1 MNNKI
6 KEALEKLLPEDQ
18 LSEVVSAIEEML
30 AEAKDGL
37 EAEYNTKLE
46 EAYAE
51 LSKELKDAEEVAEKG
66 YSEAYSI
73 IGELRNR
80 LEVQGEEYEAALEEG
95 YEEAYQMLK
104 EERSKN
110 KNLEVELYEEYD
122 KKLAE
127 MKEYIVD
134 KVDQF
139 LQFKGSE
146 IYEQAKNDLLNDPRT
161 AEYKGAFDKI
171 VDITSDYLSDEDYAV
186 ASSAKFEEAK
196 KAIDDLK
203 GQIKLLEARSIR
215 LSTENTK
222 LNEAV
227 RTANNM
233 LNEQKAV
240 LSEQKEAA
248 EEAKKEEIVNEQNER
263 AEKSKNVSGR
273 GQLVAGEAVIA
284 ENASDEGTFN
294 DLQVLAGVK
303 RTN

>member
-1 MNNKI
+1 MKNKI
-6 KEALEKLLPEDQ
+6 QEALEKLLPEDQ
-18 LSEVVSAIEEML
+18 VSEVTSVIEEML
-30 AEAKDGL
+30 KDANTGL
-37 EAEYNTKLE
+37 ETEFNNKLE

-51 LSKELKDAEEVAEKG
+51 LSKELKDAENVAEKG

-73 IGELRNR
+73 ISELRNR
-80 LEVQGEEYEAALEEG
+80 LEVQSEEYEAALEEG

-110 KNLEVELYEEYD
+110 GNIEVSLYEEYD

-146 IYEQAKNDLLNDPRT
+146 IYEQAKTDIMNDPRM
-161 AEYKGAFDKI
+161 AEHKAAFDKI

-186 ASSAKFEEAK
+186 ASGAKLEESK
-196 KAIDDLK
+196 KAVDDLK

-227 RTANNM
+227 RSAYNVI
-233 LNEQKAV
+233 NEQKENAV
-240 LSEQKEAA
+240 V
-248 EEAKKEEIVNEQNER
+248 AKKTGIVNEQNER
-263 AEKSKNVSGR
+263 AGKSKNVSGR
-273 GQLVAGEAVIA
+273 GQIVAGESIIA
-284 ENASDEGTFN
+284 ENASDSSDFN
-294 DLQVLAGVK
+294 DLQVLAGVR

>member
-6 KEALEKLLPEDQ
+6 QEALEKLLPEDQ
-18 LSEVVSAIEEML
+18 VSEVTSAIQEML
-30 AEAKDGL
+30 KEAKTEL
-37 EAEYNTKLE
+37 ETEFNNKLE

-51 LSKELKDAEEVAEKG
+51 LSKELKDAETVAEKG
-66 YSEAYSI
+66 YTEAYSI
-73 IGELRNR
+73 ISELRNR
-80 LEVQGEEYEAALEEG
+80 LEVQSEEYEAALEEG

-110 KNLEVELYEEYD
+110 NNLEVSLYEEYD
-122 KKLAE
+122 NKLAE

-146 IYEQAKNDLLNDPRT
+146 IYEQAKHDIMNDPRM
-161 AEYKGAFDKI
+161 AEHKAAFDKI
-171 VDITSDYLSDEDYAV
+171 VDITSDYLSDEDYAA
-186 ASSAKFEEAK
+186 ASGAKLEESK

-227 RTANNM
+227 RAAHNVIT
-233 LNEQKAV
+233 EQKQVAV
-240 LSEQKEAA
+240 V
-248 EEAKKEEIVNEQNER
+248 AKKTEIVNEQNER
-263 AEKSKNVSGR
+263 VERSKNVSGR
-273 GQLVAGEAVIA
+273 GQIVAGEAIIA
-284 ENASDEGTFN
+284 ENASESSDFN

>member
-6 KEALEKLLPEDQ
+6 QEALEKLLPEDQ
-18 LSEVVSAIEEML
+18 VSEVTSAIEEML
-30 AEAKDGL
+30 KDAKTDL
-37 EAEYNTKLE
+37 ETEFNNKLE
-46 EAYAE
+46 EAYSE
-51 LSKELKDAEEVAEKG
+51 LSKELKDAEVVAEKG
-66 YSEAYSI
+66 YTEAYSI
-73 IGELRNR
+73 ISELRNR
-80 LEVQGEEYEAALEEG
+80 LEVQSEEYEAALEEG

-110 KNLEVELYEEYD
+110 GGLEVSLYEEYD

-146 IYEQAKNDLLNDPRT
+146 IYEQAKHDIMNDPRM
-161 AEYKGAFDKI
+161 AEHKAAFDKI
-171 VDITSDYLSDEDYAV
+171 VDITSDYLSDEDYAA
-186 ASSAKFEEAK
+186 ASGAKLEESK
-196 KAIDDLK
+196 KAVDDLK

-227 RTANNM
+227 RSAHNVI
-233 LNEQKAV
+233 NEQKEVAV
-240 LSEQKEAA
+240 V
-248 EEAKKEEIVNEQNER
+248 AKKTGIVSEQNER
-263 AEKSKNVSGR
+263 VEKSRNVSGR
-273 GQLVAGEAVIA
+273 GQLVAGEAIIA
-284 ENASDEGTFN
+284 ENASDTSDFN
-294 DLQVLAGVK
+294 DLQVLAGVR

>member
-1 MNNKI
+1 MNMKI

-30 AEAKDGL
+30 AEAKTSLD
-37 EAEYNTKLE
+37 EEYNSKLE

-51 LSKELKDAEEVAEKG
+51 LSKELKTAEETAETG
-66 YSEAYSI
+66 YAEAYSI
-73 IGELRNR
+73 ISELRNR
-80 LEVQGEEYEAALEEG
+80 LEVQSEEYEAALEEG

-110 KNLEVELYEEYD
+110 NNIEVELYEEYD
-122 KKLAE
+122 NKLAE

-139 LQFKGSE
+139 LQFKGAE
-146 IYEQAKNDLLNDPRT
+146 IYEQAKNDLVNDPRT
-161 AEYKGAFDKI
+161 SEYKSAFDKI
-171 VDITSDYLSDEDYAV
+171 VDITSDYLSDDDHAA
-186 ASSAKFEEAK
+186 ASSERLEEAK

-203 GQIKLLEARSIR
+203 GQLKLLEARSIR

-227 RTANNM
+227 RSAHNM
-233 LNEQKAV
+233 INEQKTAAV
-240 LSEQKEAA
+240 EGR
-248 EEAKKEEIVNEQNER
+248 KKEVLNEQNER
-263 AEKSKNVSGR
+263 TEKSKKVSGR
-273 GQLVAGEAVIA
+273 GQLVAGEAIIA
-284 ENASDEGTFN
+284 ESASDESSFN

-303 RTN
+303 KTN

>member
-6 KEALEKLLPEDQ
+6 QEALEKLLPEDQ
-18 LSEVVSAIEEML
+18 VSEVTSAIQEML
-30 AEAKDGL
+30 KEAKTEL
-37 EAEYNTKLE
+37 ETEFNNKLE

-51 LSKELKDAEEVAEKG
+51 LSKELKDAETVAEKG
-66 YSEAYSI
+66 YTEAYSI
-73 IGELRNR
+73 ISELRNR
-80 LEVQGEEYEAALEEG
+80 LEVQSEEYEAALEEG

-104 EERSKN
+104 DERSKN
-110 KNLEVELYEEYD
+110 GNLEVSLYEEYD

-146 IYEQAKNDLLNDPRT
+146 IYEQAKHDIMNDPRM
-161 AEYKGAFDKI
+161 AEHKNAFDKI
-171 VDITSDYLSDEDYAV
+171 VDITSDYLSDEDYAA
-186 ASSAKFEEAK
+186 ASGAKLEESK

-227 RTANNM
+227 RSAHNVI
-233 LNEQKAV
+233 NEQKEVAV
-240 LSEQKEAA
+240 V
-248 EEAKKEEIVNEQNER
+248 AKKTEIVNEQNER
-263 AEKSKNVSGR
+263 VEKSKNVSGR
-273 GQLVAGEAVIA
+273 GQLVAGEAIIA
-284 ENASDEGTFN
+284 ENASDTSDFN

>member
-18 LSEVVSAIEEML
+18 LSEVASAIEEML
-30 AEAKDGL
+30 AEAKNGL
-37 EAEYNTKLE
+37 EEEYNSKLE

-51 LSKELKDAEEVAEKG
+51 LSKELKDAEETAESG
-66 YSEAYSI
+66 YAEAYSI
-73 IGELRNR
+73 ISELRNR

-95 YEEAYQMLK
+95 YEEAYEMLK

-110 KNLEVELYEEYD
+110 KNLEVSLYEEYD
-122 KKLAE
+122 SKLAE

-139 LQFKGSE
+139 LQFKGAE
-146 IYEQAKNDLLNDPRT
+146 IYEQAKNDLINDPRT
-161 AEYKGAFDKI
+161 TEYKSAFDKI
-171 VDITSDYLSDEDYAV
+171 VDITSDYLSDDDYAA
-186 ASSAKFEEAK
+186 ASTGKLEEAK
-196 KAIDDLK
+196 KAIDDLR

-227 RTANNM
+227 RSAHNM
-233 LNEQKAV
+233 INEH
-240 LSEQKEAA
+240 KETVV
-248 EEAKKEEIVNEQNER
+248 KNRKEEVLTEQNER
-263 AEKSKNVSGR
+263 VEKSKKVSGR
-273 GQLVAGEAVIA
+273 GQLVAGEAIIA
-284 ENASDEGTFN
+284 ENASEDSSFN

-303 RTN
+303 KTN

>member
-6 KEALEKLLPEDQ
+6 KEALEKLLPVDQ
-18 LSEVVSAIEEML
+18 VSEVTSAVDEML
-30 AEAKDGL
+30 KDAKTEL
-37 EAEYNTKLE
+37 ETEFNSKLE

-51 LSKELKDAEEVAEKG
+51 LSKELKDSETVAEKG
-66 YSEAYSI
+66 YTEAYSI
-73 IGELRNR
+73 ISELRNR
-80 LEVQGEEYEAALEEG
+80 LELQSEEYEASLEEG

-110 KNLEVELYEEYD
+110 GNLEVSLYEEYD

-146 IYEQAKNDLLNDPRT
+146 IYEQAKHDIMNDPRM
-161 AEYKGAFDKI
+161 AEHKAAFDKI
-171 VDITSDYLSDEDYAV
+171 VDITSDYLSDEDYTA
-186 ASSAKFEEAK
+186 ASGAKLEESK
-196 KAIDDLK
+196 KSIDDLK

-227 RTANNM
+227 RTAHNVIS
-233 LNEQKAV
+233 EHKEIAV
-240 LSEQKEAA
+240 SS
-248 EEAKKEEIVNEQNER
+248 KKTEIVNEQNER
-263 AEKSKNVSGR
+263 SLKSKNVSGR
-273 GQLVAGEAVIA
+273 GQIVAGEAIIA
-284 ENASDEGTFN
+284 ENASDTSDFN

>member
-6 KEALEKLLPEDQ
+6 QEALEKLLPEDQ
-18 LSEVVSAIEEML
+18 VSEVASAIEEML
-30 AEAKDGL
+30 KEAKTEL
-37 EAEYNTKLE
+37 ETEFNNKLE

-51 LSKELKDAEEVAEKG
+51 LSKELKDAETVAEKG
-66 YSEAYSI
+66 YTEAYSI
-73 IGELRNR
+73 ISELRNR
-80 LEVQGEEYEAALEEG
+80 LEVQSEEYEAALEEG

-110 KNLEVELYEEYD
+110 GNLEVSLYEEYD

-146 IYEQAKNDLLNDPRT
+146 IYEQAKHDIMNDPRM
-161 AEYKGAFDKI
+161 AEHKSAFDKI
-171 VDITSDYLSDEDYAV
+171 VDITSDYLSDEDYAA
-186 ASSAKFEEAK
+186 ASGAKLEESK

-227 RTANNM
+227 RAAHNVIT
-233 LNEQKAV
+233 
-240 LSEQKEAA
+240 EQKEVAVV
-248 EEAKKEEIVNEQNER
+248 AKKTGIVNEQNER
-263 AEKSKNVSGR
+263 VEKSKNVSGR
-273 GQLVAGEAVIA
+273 GQLVAGEAIIA
-284 ENASDEGTFN
+284 ENASDTSDFN

>member
-6 KEALEKLLPEDQ
+6 QEALEKLLPEDQ
-18 LSEVVSAIEEML
+18 VSEVTSAIQEML
-30 AEAKDGL
+30 KEAKTEL
-37 EAEYNTKLE
+37 ETEFNNKLE

-51 LSKELKDAEEVAEKG
+51 LSKELKDAETVAEKG
-66 YSEAYSI
+66 YTEAYSI
-73 IGELRNR
+73 ISELRNR
-80 LEVQGEEYEAALEEG
+80 LEVQSEEYEAALEEG

-104 EERSKN
+104 DERSKN
-110 KNLEVELYEEYD
+110 GNLEVSLYEEYD

-146 IYEQAKNDLLNDPRT
+146 IYEQAKNDIMNDPRM
-161 AEYKGAFDKI
+161 AEHKSAFDKI
-171 VDITSDYLSDEDYAV
+171 VDITSDYLSDEDYAA
-186 ASSAKFEEAK
+186 ASGAKLEESK

-227 RTANNM
+227 RAAHNVIT
-233 LNEQKAV
+233 
-240 LSEQKEAA
+240 EQKEVAV
-248 EEAKKEEIVNEQNER
+248 EAKKAEIVNEQNER
-263 AEKSKNVSGR
+263 VEKSKNVSGR
-273 GQLVAGEAVIA
+273 GQLVAGEAIIA
-284 ENASDEGTFN
+284 ENASDTSDFN

>member
-6 KEALEKLLPEDQ
+6 QEALEKLLPEDQ
-18 LSEVVSAIEEML
+18 VSEVTSAIEEML
-30 AEAKDGL
+30 KEAKTEL
-37 EAEYNTKLE
+37 ETEFNNKLE

-51 LSKELKDAEEVAEKG
+51 LSKELKDAETVAEKG
-66 YSEAYSI
+66 YTEAYSI

-80 LEVQGEEYEAALEEG
+80 LEVQSEEYEAALEEG

-104 EERSKN
+104 DERSKN
-110 KNLEVELYEEYD
+110 GNLEVSLYEEYD

-146 IYEQAKNDLLNDPRT
+146 IYEQAKTDIMNDPRM
-161 AEYKGAFDKI
+161 AEHKSAFDKI
-171 VDITSDYLSDEDYAV
+171 VDITSDYLSDEDYAA
-186 ASSAKFEEAK
+186 ASGAKLEESK

-227 RTANNM
+227 RSAHNVI
-233 LNEQKAV
+233 NEQKEVAV
-240 LSEQKEAA
+240 V
-248 EEAKKEEIVNEQNER
+248 AKKTEIVNEQNER
-263 AEKSKNVSGR
+263 VEKSRNVSGR
-273 GQLVAGEAVIA
+273 GQLVAGEAIIA
-284 ENASDEGTFN
+284 ENASDTSDFN
-294 DLQVLAGVK
+294 DLQVLAGVR

>member
-30 AEAKDGL
+30 AEAKTSL
-37 EAEYNTKLE
+37 ESEYNSKLE

-51 LSKELKDAEEVAEKG
+51 LSSELKESEEVAEKG
-66 YSEAYSI
+66 YAEAYSI
-73 IGELRNR
+73 ISELRNR

-95 YEEAYQMLK
+95 YEEAYSMLK
-104 EERSKN
+104 EERNKN
-110 KNLEVELYEEYD
+110 KDLEVSLYEEYD
-122 KKLAE
+122 NKLAE

-139 LQFKGSE
+139 LQFKGNE
-146 IYEQAKNDLLNDPRT
+146 IYEQAKNDLMNDPRT
-161 AEYKGAFDKI
+161 VEYKGAFDKI
-171 VDITSDYLSDEDYAV
+171 VDITSDYLSDEDYTA
-186 ASSAKFEEAK
+186 ASNSKLEEAK

-222 LNEAV
+222 LNEAYRSAQNV
-227 RTANNM
+227 I
-233 LNEQKAV
+233 NEQKQVVAKV
-240 LSEQKEAA
+240 EKV
-248 EEAKKEEIVNEQNER
+248 KKEEVISEQNER
-263 AEKSKNVSGR
+263 VEKSKNVSGR
-273 GQLVAGEAVIA
+273 GQLVAGEAIIA
-284 ENASDEGTFN
+284 ENASEDSTFN

>member
-6 KEALEKLLPEDQ
+6 QEALEKLLPEDQ
-18 LSEVVSAIEEML
+18 VSEVTSAIEEML
-30 AEAKDGL
+30 KDAKTDL
-37 EAEYNTKLE
+37 ETEFNNKLE

-51 LSKELKDAEEVAEKG
+51 LSKELKDAETVAEKG
-66 YSEAYSI
+66 YTEAYSI

-80 LEVQGEEYEAALEEG
+80 LEVQSEEYEAALEEG

-110 KNLEVELYEEYD
+110 GNLEVSLYEEYD
-122 KKLAE
+122 NKLAE
-127 MKEYIVD
+127 MKDYIVD

-146 IYEQAKNDLLNDPRT
+146 IYEQAKHDIMNDPRM
-161 AEYKGAFDKI
+161 AEHKAAFDKI
-171 VDITSDYLSDEDYAV
+171 VDITSDYLSDEDYSA
-186 ASSAKFEEAK
+186 ASGAKLEESK
-196 KAIDDLK
+196 KAVDDLR

-227 RTANNM
+227 RAAHNVIT
-233 LNEQKAV
+233 
-240 LSEQKEAA
+240 EQKEFAVVN
-248 EEAKKEEIVNEQNER
+248 KKTGIVNEQNER
-263 AEKSKNVSGR
+263 VERSRNVSGR
-273 GQLVAGEAVIA
+273 GQIVTGESIIA
-284 ENASDEGTFN
+284 EHASESSDFN

>member
-6 KEALEKLLPEDQ
+6 QEALEKLLPEDQ
-18 LSEVVSAIEEML
+18 VSEVTSAIQEML
-30 AEAKDGL
+30 KEAKADL
-37 EAEYNTKLE
+37 ETEFNNKLE

-51 LSKELKDAEEVAEKG
+51 LSKELKDAETVAEKG
-66 YSEAYSI
+66 YTEAYSI
-73 IGELRNR
+73 ISELRNR
-80 LEVQGEEYEAALEEG
+80 LEVQSEEYEAALEEG

-104 EERSKN
+104 DERSKN
-110 KNLEVELYEEYD
+110 GNLEVSLYEEYD

-146 IYEQAKNDLLNDPRT
+146 IYEQAKTDIMNDPRM
-161 AEYKGAFDKI
+161 AEHKSAFDKI
-171 VDITSDYLSDEDYAV
+171 VDITSDYLSDEDYAN
-186 ASSAKFEEAK
+186 ASGAKLEESK

-227 RTANNM
+227 RAAHDVIT
-233 LNEQKAV
+233 
-240 LSEQKEAA
+240 EQKEVAVV
-248 EEAKKEEIVNEQNER
+248 AKKTGIVNEQNER
-263 AEKSKNVSGR
+263 VERSRNVSGR
-273 GQLVAGEAVIA
+273 GQLVAGEAIIA
-284 ENASDEGTFN
+284 ENASDTSDFN

>member
-30 AEAKDGL
+30 AEAKTSL
-37 EAEYNTKLE
+37 ESEYNSKLE
-46 EAYAE
+46 EAYTE
-51 LSKELKDAEEVAEKG
+51 LSSELKESEEVAEKG
-66 YSEAYSI
+66 YAEAYSI
-73 IGELRNR
+73 ISELRNR

-95 YEEAYQMLK
+95 YEEAYSMLK
-104 EERSKN
+104 EERNKN
-110 KNLEVELYEEYD
+110 KDLEVSLYEEYD
-122 KKLAE
+122 NKLAE

-139 LQFKGSE
+139 LQFKGNE
-146 IYEQAKNDLLNDPRT
+146 IYEQAKNDLMNDPRT
-161 AEYKGAFDKI
+161 VEYKGAFDKI

-186 ASSAKFEEAK
+186 ASNSKLEEAK

-222 LNEAV
+222 LNEAYRSAQNV
-227 RTANNM
+227 I
-233 LNEQKAV
+233 NEQKQVVAKV
-240 LSEQKEAA
+240 EKV
-248 EEAKKEEIVNEQNER
+248 KKEEVISEQNER
-263 AEKSKNVSGR
+263 VEKSKNVSGR
-273 GQLVAGEAVIA
+273 GQLVAGEAIIA
-284 ENASDEGTFN
+284 ENASEDSTFN

>member
-6 KEALEKLLPEDQ
+6 QEALEKLLPEDQ
-18 LSEVVSAIEEML
+18 VSEVTSAIEEML
-30 AEAKDGL
+30 KEAKTEL
-37 EAEYNTKLE
+37 ETEFNNKLE

-51 LSKELKDAEEVAEKG
+51 LSKELKDAETVAEKG
-66 YSEAYSI
+66 YTEAYSI
-73 IGELRNR
+73 ISELRNR
-80 LEVQGEEYEAALEEG
+80 LEVQSEEYEAALEEG

-110 KNLEVELYEEYD
+110 NNLEVSLYEEYD
-122 KKLAE
+122 NKLAE

-146 IYEQAKNDLLNDPRT
+146 IYEQAKHDIMNDPRM
-161 AEYKGAFDKI
+161 AEHKAAFDKI
-171 VDITSDYLSDEDYAV
+171 VDITSDYLSDEDYAA
-186 ASSAKFEEAK
+186 ASGAKLEESK

-227 RTANNM
+227 RAAHNVIT
-233 LNEQKAV
+233 EQKQVAV
-240 LSEQKEAA
+240 V
-248 EEAKKEEIVNEQNER
+248 AKKTGIVNEQNER
-263 AEKSKNVSGR
+263 VERSKNVSGR
-273 GQLVAGEAVIA
+273 GQIVAGEAIIA
-284 ENASDEGTFN
+284 ENASESSDFN

>member
-6 KEALEKLLPEDQ
+6 QEALEKLLPEDQ
-18 LSEVVSAIEEML
+18 VSEVTSAIEEML
-30 AEAKDGL
+30 KDAKTDL
-37 EAEYNTKLE
+37 ETEFNNKLE
-46 EAYAE
+46 EAYSE
-51 LSKELKDAEEVAEKG
+51 LSKELKDAEVVAEKG
-66 YSEAYSI
+66 YTEAYSI
-73 IGELRNR
+73 ISELRNR
-80 LEVQGEEYEAALEEG
+80 LEVQSEEYEAALEEG

-110 KNLEVELYEEYD
+110 GGLEVSLYEEYD

-146 IYEQAKNDLLNDPRT
+146 IYEQAKHDIMNDPRM
-161 AEYKGAFDKI
+161 AEHKAAFDKI
-171 VDITSDYLSDEDYAV
+171 VDITSDYLSDEDYAA
-186 ASSAKFEEAK
+186 ASGAKLEESK
-196 KAIDDLK
+196 KAVDDLK

-227 RTANNM
+227 RSAHNVI
-233 LNEQKAV
+233 NEQKEVAV
-240 LSEQKEAA
+240 V
-248 EEAKKEEIVNEQNER
+248 AKKTGIVNEQNER
-263 AEKSKNVSGR
+263 VEKSRNVSGR
-273 GQLVAGEAVIA
+273 GQLVAGEAIIA
-284 ENASDEGTFN
+284 ENASDTSDFN
-294 DLQVLAGVK
+294 DLQVLAGVR

>member
-6 KEALEKLLPEDQ
+6 QEALEKLLPEDQ
-18 LSEVVSAIEEML
+18 VSEVTSAIQEML
-30 AEAKDGL
+30 KEAKVDL
-37 EAEYNTKLE
+37 ETEFNDKLE

-51 LSKELKDAEEVAEKG
+51 LSKELKDAETVAEKG
-66 YSEAYSI
+66 YTEAYSI
-73 IGELRNR
+73 ISELRNR
-80 LEVQGEEYEAALEEG
+80 LEVQSEEYEAALEEG

-104 EERSKN
+104 DERSKN
-110 KNLEVELYEEYD
+110 GNLEVSLYEEYD

-146 IYEQAKNDLLNDPRT
+146 IYEQAKHDIMNDPRM
-161 AEYKGAFDKI
+161 AEHKSAFDKI
-171 VDITSDYLSDEDYAV
+171 VDITSDYLSDEDYSV
-186 ASSAKFEEAK
+186 ASGAKLEESK

-227 RTANNM
+227 RAAHNVIT
-233 LNEQKAV
+233 
-240 LSEQKEAA
+240 EQKEVAVA
-248 EEAKKEEIVNEQNER
+248 AKKTGIVNEQNER
-263 AEKSKNVSGR
+263 VERSRNVSGR
-273 GQLVAGEAVIA
+273 GQIVAGEAIIA
-284 ENASDEGTFN
+284 ENASDTSDFN

>member
-6 KEALEKLLPEDQ
+6 QEALEKLLPEDQ
-18 LSEVVSAIEEML
+18 VSEVTSAIQEML
-30 AEAKDGL
+30 KEAKTEL
-37 EAEYNTKLE
+37 ETEFNNKLE

-51 LSKELKDAEEVAEKG
+51 LSKELKDAETVAEKG
-66 YSEAYSI
+66 YTEAYSI
-73 IGELRNR
+73 ISELRNR
-80 LEVQGEEYEAALEEG
+80 LEVQSEEYEAALEEG

-104 EERSKN
+104 DERSKN
-110 KNLEVELYEEYD
+110 GNLEVSLYEEYD

-146 IYEQAKNDLLNDPRT
+146 IYEQAKHDIMNDPRM
-161 AEYKGAFDKI
+161 AEHKNAFDKI
-171 VDITSDYLSDEDYAV
+171 VDITSDYLSDEDYAA
-186 ASSAKFEEAK
+186 ASGAKLEESK

-227 RTANNM
+227 RSAHNVI
-233 LNEQKAV
+233 NEQKEVAV
-240 LSEQKEAA
+240 V
-248 EEAKKEEIVNEQNER
+248 AKKTEIVNEQNER
-263 AEKSKNVSGR
+263 VERSKNVSGR
-273 GQLVAGEAVIA
+273 GQLVAGEAIIA
-284 ENASDEGTFN
+284 ENASDTSDFN